1 MHFRFMQTRDVG
13 TVRAFLQAQGLP
25 IAGVM
30 THKGGFLLAQE
41 EGELAGTVGVEI
53 HDRVGLLRSVAVGA
67 PYRSQ
72 GLAALLVGQ
81 AIGYARQHGLTD
93 LYLLTTTA
101 EHYFPRFGFKGIP
114 RLAAPAALQAS
125 TEFLG
130 ACPDSA
136 VLMHLPLKET
146 TMTLTAQ
153 PTTASFLQTVRDA
166 PEVPLEFRLNGQTLV
181 PAGYHVTEVK
191 TVTIESMDCG
201 GKANAWKETVVQ
213 LMDGTPDEARAG
225 FMTTRK
231 FLSIYDQV
239 AVRIPVQG
247 TAEIRFE
254 YGNVSSPAMQYQLV
268 SVNVQP
274 ERVVAEL
281 QLPGVMCK
289 ATGASSSAGQCC
301 GPVAPELIQLG

>member
-1 MHFRFMQTRDVG
+1 M
-13 TVRAFLQAQGLP
+13 
-25 IAGVM
+25 
-30 THKGGFLLAQE
+30 
-41 EGELAGTVGVEI
+41 
-53 HDRVGLLRSVAVGA
+53 
-67 PYRSQ
+67 
-72 GLAALLVGQ
+72 
-81 AIGYARQHGLTD
+81 
-93 LYLLTTTA
+93 
-101 EHYFPRFGFKGIP
+101 
-114 RLAAPAALQAS
+114 
-125 TEFLG
+125 
-130 ACPDSA
+130 
-136 VLMHLPLKET
+136 
-146 TMTLTAQ
+146 
-153 PTTASFLQTVRDA
+153 
-166 PEVPLEFRLNGQTLV
+166 PLEFRLNGQTLV
-181 PAGYHVTEVK
+181 PRGYHVTEVK
-191 TVTIESMDCG
+191 AVTIESMDCG

-231 FLSIYDQV
+231 FLSIYDRV

-301 GPVAPELIQLG
+301 GPVVPELIQLG